1 MDFITL
7 GIVLVVA
14 VFVVFFGRILS
25 HALKFVFYALL
36 VLLVVV
42 FIFGISFT
50 DVISFVSSLIF
61 STF

>member
-14 VFVVFFGRILS
+14 VFVVFFGRILG

-50 DVISFVSSLIF
+50 DVIGFVKSLVFASF
-61 STF
+61 